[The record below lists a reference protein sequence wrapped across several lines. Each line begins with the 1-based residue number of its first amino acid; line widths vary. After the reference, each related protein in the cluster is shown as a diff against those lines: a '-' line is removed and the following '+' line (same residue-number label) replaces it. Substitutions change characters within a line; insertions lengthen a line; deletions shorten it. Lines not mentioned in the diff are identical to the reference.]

1 MPTRKPSRKCQY
13 MWLLGRIYTEL
24 ATTMDESEILSR
36 AVQMI
41 AETLNLSVININMLE
56 RKSGVL
62 SLAASFCRDAENPE
76 IGNTL
81 EVGVGVVGTAAK
93 LRKSIVVSNTARN
106 KSYIPKYPSTR
117 SELACPIL
125 HGDELMGVL
134 NLEST
139 EERAFK
145 PTDVNATELLASALA
160 SVIQNA
166 RTYHRVQ
173 ELNRTK
179 DALLLRLSH
188 DYQTIFE
195 NAMQGMSRSTAD
207 GRFILVNP
215 AFARIL
221 GYSSPDEMLKLS
233 FHDLIPDQ
241 DRYERLLNLLESR
254 GTVFD
259 EELQARRKNGQIVDL
274 RINMRASRSQA
285 GRIVYYD
292 SAIEDISE
300 DKRLQRELQKRERMA
315 TMGELAA
322 AIAHEIRNPLAA
334 VINAAEEIQA
344 RVDFTGTNRRL
355 LEIILEEAERLERIV
370 RDFLVFARPAQ
381 PCFSTVNINQL
392 IDRTLQLVIEH
403 GHARELMHNGLTLEK
418 CLKPDLPFI
427 QADSDQLVQVM
438 LNILINAVQST
449 KGTGKIL
456 ISTALE
462 SAPEPVWLNS
472 PHLVIE
478 VSDTGSGIKP
488 KDMER
493 IFEPFFTTKPSGT
506 GLGLPIAKQIIE
518 NHNGTLSVES
528 IEGTGTRVRIALPL
542 PQPSS

>member
-1 MPTRKPSRKCQY
+1 MA
-13 MWLLGRIYTEL
+13 LLGRIYTEL
-24 ATTMDESEILSR
+24 ATTMNESELLSR
-36 AVQMI
+36 AVQIMS
-41 AETLNLSVININMLE
+41 ESLDLSVITINLLQRNTGM
-56 RKSGVL
+56 L
-62 SLAASFCRDAENPE
+62 SLAASFCRDTENPE

-93 LRKSIVVSNTARN
+93 LRKSIVIANAARH

-125 HGDELMGVL
+125 HGNELLGVL

-145 PTDVNATELLASALA
+145 PTDVNAIELVASALA
-160 SVIQNA
+160 SVLQNA

-195 NAMQGMSRSTAD
+195 NAIQGMSRSTAD
-207 GRFILVNP
+207 GQFILVNP

-221 GYSSPDEMLKLS
+221 GYGSPDEMLQIR
-233 FHDLIPDQ
+233 FHELIPDQ
-241 DRYERLLNLLESR
+241 NRYQQLLKILESKE
-254 GTVFD
+254 VIFD

-274 RINMRASRSQA
+274 RINLRALRDQS
-285 GRIVYYD
+285 GRMIYYD

-334 VINAAEEIQA
+334 VINSAEEIQA

-355 LEIILEEAERLERIV
+355 LEIILEEAERLERVV
-370 RDFLVFARPAQ
+370 RDFLVFARPPQ
-381 PCFSTVNINQL
+381 PRFSAVNVNQL
-392 IDRTLQLVIEH
+392 IDRTLQLVTQR
-403 GHARELMHNGLTLEK
+403 GHARELIHNGLTLEK
-418 CLKPDLPFI
+418 RLKPDLPPI
-427 QADSDQLVQVM
+427 QADPDQLVQIL
-438 LNILINAVQST
+438 LNILINAVQGT
-449 KGTGKIL
+449 KGVGKIL
-456 ISTALE
+456 ISTSLE
-462 SAPEPVWLNS
+462 SILEPVWLSS

-506 GLGLPIAKQIIE
+506 GLGLPIAKQIVE
-518 NHNGTLSVES
+518 THNGTLSVES
-528 IEGTGTRVRIALPL
+528 IEGTGTRVRIVLPVS
-542 PQPSS
+542 QPAS